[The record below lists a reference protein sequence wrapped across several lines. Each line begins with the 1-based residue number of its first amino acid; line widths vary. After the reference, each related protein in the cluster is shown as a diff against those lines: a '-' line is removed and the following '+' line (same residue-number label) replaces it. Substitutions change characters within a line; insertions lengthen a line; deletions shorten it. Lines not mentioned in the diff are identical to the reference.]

1 MKLYHCVYYYDQITR
16 TNGDI
21 KKKNKKQNHGPIPNH
36 MRAFKLDGGF
46 VPWFFSYYI
55 TFGFFR

>member
-46 VPWFFSYYI
+46 VP
-55 TFGFFR
+55 